1 MYGLEDFKDLQ
12 GNNVNDFLMSYRDA
26 MKQNYDA
33 NVAQIEQQRRND
45 YGSIMSQANK
55 RGMMYS
61 NFPER
66 SKMQYD
72 AETYLPNLAG
82 AYKNYQ
88 TGLDKLR
95 SSAISSYNAIRETQ
109 DQINHLKEMG
119 DIANG
124 TNSSKLKWGALGIGG
139 KKGWFYGDLGEDG
152 KRKAVRFSTFARH
165 NDFDNTTE
173 GYLNAAKQFL
183 TEDQYKRLAHIV
195 DMQKNTK
202 TPNLGYNAGGFG
214 QTFQDIDYGTRFSP
228 EDVDFLNQLGLTFI

>member
-12 GNNVNDFLMSYRDA
+12 GNNVNDFLASYRDA

-119 DIANG
+119 DIANSA
-124 TNSSKLKWGALGIGG
+124 NSSKLKWGRKWVGN
-139 KKGWFYGDLGEDG
+139 KWDRKFYDNDYNPVTF
-152 KRKAVRFSTFARH
+152 ATFARK
-165 NDFDNTTE
+165 NGYDNTST
-173 GYLNAAKQFL
+173 GYLDAARAFL
-183 TEDQYKRLAHIV
+183 SDDQYTQLQRIFDA
-195 DMQKNTK
+195 QRETK
-202 TPNLGYNAGGFG
+202 TPNLIYNASGFG
-214 QTFQDIDYGTRFSP
+214 NTPVNYDWGNRFSQ
-228 EDVDFLNQLGLTFI
+228 EDADLLRSLGLAFG